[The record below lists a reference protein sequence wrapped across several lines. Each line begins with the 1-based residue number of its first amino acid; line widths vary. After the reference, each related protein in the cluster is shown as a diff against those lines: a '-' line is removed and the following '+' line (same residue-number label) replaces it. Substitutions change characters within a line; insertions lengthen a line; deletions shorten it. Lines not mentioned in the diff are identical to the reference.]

1 MTEPCECDARPG
13 PLWRLASLSLLGV
26 SLLGVSLLLAACSG
40 PAAPRIILPGKLDL
54 ALAADDELR
63 PSCPSEAPG
72 AEKDNAIDCL
82 YGAANDAFAPYA
94 AQLTQKGW
102 TTGDQQ
108 TWSGQPDADGVRP
121 CLVVR
126 SFQSNFRRRERTVL
140 EFELV
145 DPAVGCPA
153 TGGAHA

>member
-1 MTEPCECDARPG
+1 MHKILIVAV
-13 PLWRLASLSLLGV
+13 LA
-26 SLLGVSLLLAACSG
+26 LAACSG
-40 PAAPRIILPGKLDL
+40 PAKPKIVLPGKLDL
-54 ALAADDELR
+54 EVAADDEFR

-72 AEKDNAIDCL
+72 TEKDNVIDCV
-82 YGAANDAFAPYA
+82 YGAATNALAPYA
-94 AQLTQKGW
+94 EQLKEKGW
-102 TTGDQQ
+102 TSSDQQ
-108 TWSGQPDADGVRP
+108 TWSGPANADGIRG

-145 DPAVGCPA
+145 DPAVGCPV